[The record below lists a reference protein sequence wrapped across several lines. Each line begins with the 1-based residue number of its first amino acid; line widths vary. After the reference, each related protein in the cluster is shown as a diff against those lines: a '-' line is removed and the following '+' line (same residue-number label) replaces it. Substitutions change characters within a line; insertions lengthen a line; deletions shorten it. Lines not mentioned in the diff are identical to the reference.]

1 MADGASDQEL
11 LGRSQRGR
19 VAIVTGG
26 GRGIGR
32 AIAARLARLGANV
45 VVAGRSAEPLE
56 AVVGE
61 LEAEGLVAAAEQVD
75 IQEESSVQGLF
86 ERVEERFGAPDILI
100 NNAGLGLFGRLET
113 FSVEDLD
120 RIMAVNVRGTFL
132 CCREA
137 VRRMRPMGRGHIIN
151 ISSVVGWKGYAEQ
164 SAYSASKHGIM
175 GLTKSLAR
183 EEQEHGIRVSA
194 ILPGGVDTE
203 LIREARPDLD
213 PQQLMSPDDVADA
226 VAYLLSV
233 SSRAG
238 VDEIHLR
245 RRNSTPF

>member
-1 MADGASDQEL
+1 ME
-11 LGRSQRGR
+11 
-19 VAIVTGG
+19 
-26 GRGIGR
+26 
-32 AIAARLARLGANV
+32 
-45 VVAGRSAEPLE
+45 
-56 AVVGE
+56 
-61 LEAEGLVAAAEQVD
+61 
-75 IQEESSVQGLF
+75 
-86 ERVEERFGAPDILI
+86 
-100 NNAGLGLFGRLET
+100 
-113 FSVEDLD
+113 
-120 RIMAVNVRGTFL
+120 
-132 CCREA
+132 
-137 VRRMRPMGRGHIIN
+137 RGHIIN